1 MSIEITN
8 ISFFLNT
15 ALRII
20 TAILFLVF
28 LIPLLLKEARV
39 QNGLKVLRVELLL
52 TGSIIFLVNTIGLL
66 IIVADFMKL
75 DTAVVS
81 NFVVSFNSIGF
92 LAYALMKIR
101 IYRQHY
107 SQASKK
113 LHEEFAKFESE
124 QSH

>member
-92 LAYALMKIR
+92 
-101 IYRQHY
+101 
-107 SQASKK
+107 
-113 LHEEFAKFESE
+113 
-124 QSH
+124 